1 MKVFNEIMNRKRQH
15 EQDASSRD
23 WDKRVR
29 NDPTNPANRYRMSVE
44 EDTVNRMAD
53 AENKRKLALVDREQV
68 GQLDRQKVATTG
80 DLKRQALVNRG
91 SREDLTLRI
100 GEEGRQFNERLG
112 FERNMKDREFGLQR
126 EKDKFDQFAKL
137 RGLDSDGDMM
147 LGEGDGKKPNLS
159 QDWFKYRESSS
170 GLEDKDIGTSIAHT
184 LATGGKLS
192 EAQSDWVRANAG
204 GGPQAGGGGASAN
217 SSSMRYDTLTR
228 EDGTVERYDQ
238 RGNRVPSQVNNN
250 SAAPIRTSKVQT
262 PPPIKER
269 KTPTYIP
276 SNAMPRPFGNSFIRS
291 NIGHTLGVDKAHNI
305 ATGLNRAATGAWDLS
320 NKVGNTII
328 ERGIKPAAKWATQ
341 EYDDPYRKK

>member
-1 MKVFNEIMNRKRQH
+1 MGSQAEGIIRRSRENSRNAQREKEAQQRYNDTTNR
-15 EQDASSRD
+15 
-23 WDKRVR
+23 
-29 NDPTNPANRYRMSVE
+29 ANWYRMSME
-44 EDTVNRMAD
+44 EDTINRMAD

-68 GQLDRQKVATTG
+68 GKLDVQKVATSG
-80 DLKRQALVNRG
+80 DLKKQALVNSGQLDVQKIATAGDLERQALVNSGDMDTWDARL
-91 SREDLTLRI
+91 RE
-100 GEEGRQFNERLG
+100 GGRQFDASLG
-112 FERNMKDREFGLQR
+112 FDQKNKDRDFGLQR

-137 RGLDSDGDMM
+137 RGLDSQNDM
-147 LGEGDGKKPNLS
+147 LGGGDGAKPNLS

-170 GLEDKDIGTSIAHT
+170 GLTDKDIGVSIAHT
-184 LATGGKLS
+184 LAIGGKLS

-204 GGPQAGGGGASAN
+204 GVAA
-217 SSSMRYDTLTR
+217 
-228 EDGTVERYDQ
+228 
-238 RGNRVPSQVNNN
+238 
-250 SAAPIRTSKVQT
+250 SAAPIETSTVQT
-262 PPPIKER
+262 PPPKKKR

-305 ATGLNRAATGAWDLS
+305 ATGFNRLATGAWDLS

>member
-1 MKVFNEIMNRKRQH
+1 MSVLNEIQNRRRARELKR
-15 EQDASSRD
+15 SSD
-23 WDKRVR
+23 EWSKRVY
-29 NDPTNPANRYRMSVE
+29 NDPTNPANWYRMSME

-68 GQLDRQKVATTG
+68 GRLDVQKVATTG
-80 DLKRQALVNRG
+80 DLKKQALVNRG
-91 SREDLTLRI
+91 AREDLTARI

-137 RGLDSDGDMM
+137 RGLDSQDDM
-147 LGEGDGKKPNLS
+147 LGGGDGTKPNLS

-170 GLEDKDIGTSIAHT
+170 GLTDKDMGVSIAHT

-204 GGPQAGGGGASAN
+204 GGPQAGVGAASENA
-217 SSSMRYDTLTR
+217 SSMRYDTVTR

-250 SAAPIRTSKVQT
+250 SAAPIGNSKVQPT
-262 PPPIKER
+262 PPIKKR
-269 KTPTYIP
+269 KIPTYIP
-276 SNAMPRPFGNSFIRS
+276 ENAMPRPFGESFIHS
-291 NIGHTLGVDKAHNI
+291 NIGHALGVDKAHNI
-305 ATGLNRAATGAWDLS
+305 ATGFNRAATGAWDLS
-320 NKVGNTII
+320 NKAGNIII